1 MKKLLILGILTIST
15 MFMFS
20 CQDNESVK
28 ETEQAKEWTSDRQGD
43 VVHVNNG
50 TQDFFMTYMMYSMLM
65 NNGGYSNIQNH
76 YYNNS
81 QAYKEQ
87 SNLKKQYSSSKP
99 IAMKTEP
106 KQSFVNN
113 NTKQSVTSKAK
124 VVTPG
129 IKYTKPD
136 VVSKPIIKKTI
147 AYKTSIAPTRTIKYT
162 SSSYKT
168 PSKSSSSSWS
178 SSQSS
183 GYRSSSSSY
192 RSSSRR

>member
-1 MKKLLILGILTIST
+1 MKKVLALVIFAITT

-28 ETEQAKEWTSDRQGD
+28 ETEQTKEWTSDRQGD

-65 NNGGYSNIQNH
+65 NNGGYSNVQNH

-106 KQSFVNN
+106 KKSFVKN
-113 NTKQSVTSKAK
+113 NTTPLVTSKSK
-124 VVTPG
+124 VVTQG
-129 IKYTKPD
+129 IKYTKPN
-136 VVSKPIIKKTI
+136 VLPKATTNKTI
-147 AYKTSIAPTRTIKYT
+147 DYKPSITPTRTVKYT
-162 SSSYKT
+162 SSSYKS
-168 PSKSSSSSWS
+168 PSNSSSSSWS
-178 SSQSS
+178 SSRSS
-183 GYRSSSSSY
+183 GFRSSSSSF